1 MMFDKWWKYSI
12 FYSGIIIVILFIL
25 FNNTIKEVGSW
36 ADWFGAIGTISAVWL
51 AISYRRTKI
60 NFDVDP
66 VFRVVAIPMPGEP
79 PINILIPQLEIDI
92 FNINDPDLMIK
103 NIEIVYHDTR
113 LSALNKGPIIIK
125 GFESKQINFLEPG
138 DWKIDMPQYNIL
150 KENKAK
156 MEITLFG
163 DKKYWFDIRFIN
175 EKGA

>member
-113 LSALNKGPIIIK
+113 LSTLNKGPIIIK

-163 DKKYWFDIRFIN
+163 DKKYRFDIRFIN